1 MHLWGTAVE
10 KGKSKKEKVFSSLP
24 WCVHGAPGLRAELV
38 CKVLKASR

>member
-1 MHLWGTAVE
+1 MGIAVE

-24 WCVHGAPGLRAELV
+24 LVNGAPGLRAELV